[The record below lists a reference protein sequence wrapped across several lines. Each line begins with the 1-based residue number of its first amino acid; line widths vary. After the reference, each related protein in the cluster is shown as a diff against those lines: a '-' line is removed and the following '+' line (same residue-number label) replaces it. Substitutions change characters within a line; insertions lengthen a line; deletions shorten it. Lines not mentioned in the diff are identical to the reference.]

1 MGISTAAKPEATN
14 RGGIPVRFSAHCGLR
29 TRQWPNDTLGL
40 IDRAHGADDLEH
52 EPTRRRARGQV
63 GSARTMRSKR

>member
-1 MGISTAAKPEATN
+1 
-14 RGGIPVRFSAHCGLR
+14 VRFSAHCGLR